1 MWGKLVA
8 KIAAQLVLTEDGRK
22 LLKGILIGI
31 ICFLVII
38 PAAVFL
44 PIAGLVTGRSCPP
57 LLFR

>member
-38 PAAVFL
+38 PAAVF
-44 PIAGLVTGRSCPP
+44 
-57 LLFR
+57 FR